1 MNDQAT
7 RRPRALI
14 SVYDKTDILDLATGL
29 HDLGWEIVS
38 SGGTA
43 DKIRQAGIP
52 VIDTKEITGFPAI
65 LGHRVMTLHPNIHGG
80 LLGIPDDPEH
90 QADLAKYGIEMFDL
104 MVGNLYPFGADPSA
118 FAHGGGAAE
127 DLIDIGGPAMIRAAA
142 KNHAYVGVVTS
153 PDQYKAVLDELKAD
167 GQLSA
172 ETREKLAREAFDM
185 TAAYDAAVVTHFDDD
200 ETFPPSIHLTLRKA
214 GPDLQYGEN
223 PHQAAALYKL
233 DGASPWWDNIR
244 NFSEEGARKPGY
256 LNIFDG
262 DAGLQI
268 TYDLANLYPG
278 KPNCVIIKHAN
289 PCGLAVADTQEEA
302 YRLALACD
310 SKSAFGG
317 IVVFNQPLG
326 LTTAQMMADKSN
338 PQADVVIAPNY
349 VDGAVLA
356 LRKRRKQTR
365 ILMAPAPTPATRLF
379 RQVDGGFLVQE
390 PFTFKVGRED
400 MKVVTERQPSEAE
413 WQDALLAHRLSYWGT
428 SNTIALVKDRVLWG
442 LGVGQQN
449 RVDSGHLASQKANS
463 RAAGGACGSDAFYP
477 FPDGIEEAWASGAE
491 VIIQPGGSVN
501 DQACIDKAN
510 EHDMV
515 MIFTGE
521 RHFKH

>member
-1 MNDQAT
+1 M
-7 RRPRALI
+7 RALI
-14 SVYDKTDILDLATGL
+14 SVYDKTDIIDLAMGL

-43 DKIRQAGIP
+43 RVIRKAGIP
-52 VIDTKEITGFPAI
+52 VIDTEEITGFPAI

-90 QADLAKYGIEMFDL
+90 QADMAEYGIEMFDL

-172 ETREKLAREAFDM
+172 ETREKLAREAFAM
-185 TAAYDAAVVTHFDDD
+185 TAAYDAAVVTHYD
-200 ETFPPSIHLTLRKA
+200 ESVLFPPSIHLTLRKA
-214 GPDLQYGEN
+214 GPELQYGEN
-223 PHQAAALYKL
+223 PHQGAALYKF
-233 DGASPWWDNIR
+233 DGTSPWWDNIR
-244 NFSEEGARKPGY
+244 NFSDEGARKPGY

-289 PCGLAVADTQEEA
+289 PCGLAVADSQEEA
-302 YRLALACD
+302 YRLALSCD
-310 SKSAFGG
+310 PKSAFGG
-317 IVVFNQPLG
+317 IVVFNQPLKP
-326 LTTAQMMADKSN
+326 TTAKIMADKDKS
-338 PQADVVIAPNY
+338 PQADVIIAPEFID
-349 VDGAVLA
+349 VAA
-356 LRKRRKQTR
+356 ITLRKRRKQTR
-365 ILMAPAPTPATRLF
+365 ILKAPAPTPATRLF

-390 PFTFKVGRED
+390 PFTFQVARDE
-400 MKVVTERQPSEAE
+400 MRVVTERQPTEAE

-428 SNTIALVKDRVLWG
+428 SNTIALVKDGVLWG

-449 RVDSGHLASQKANS
+449 RVDSGYLASRKANS

-477 FPDGIEEAWASGAE
+477 FADGIEEAYVSGAA
-491 VIIQPGGSVN
+491 VVIQPGGSVK
-501 DQACIDKAN
+501 DEECIAKAD
-510 EHDMV
+510 ELDMA